1 METNWIHDEILDGL
15 SQLLCLSLDRTP
27 AADMIAGTAMGWHR
41 AVTDDRVWDQQ
52 LDTPRFRKA
61 FTNLIKNRRQWPSP
75 ADFMEA
81 MPPREQLALTKQP
94 IKADPDRAARAAVE
108 LAGVIGVRERA

>member
-1 METNWIHDEILDGL
+1 
-15 SQLLCLSLDRTP
+15 
-27 AADMIAGTAMGWHR
+27 MGWHR

-61 FTNLIKNRRQWPSP
+61 FTNLIKNCRQWPSP
-75 ADFMEA
+75 AAFMEA

-94 IKADPDRAARAAVE
+94 IKANPERAAQAAAE
-108 LAGVIGVRERA
+108 LASFLGRAH

>member
-94 IKADPDRAARAAVE
+94 IKANPERAAQAAQE
-108 LAGVIGVRERA
+108 LASFLGRAH